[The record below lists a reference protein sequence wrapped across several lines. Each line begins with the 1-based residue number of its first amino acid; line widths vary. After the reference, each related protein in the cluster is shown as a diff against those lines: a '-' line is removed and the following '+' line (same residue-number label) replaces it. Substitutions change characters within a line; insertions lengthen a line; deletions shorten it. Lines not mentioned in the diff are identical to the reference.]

1 MDDANIAAILAFYN
15 LLAAR
20 IGLEDCQ
27 SLKEVRNLM
36 PILANY
42 MKSGTLTFIDD
53 PNFGF
58 RNAIDIIA
66 HGLDEEFHSHLR
78 PEAAESGDLSEA
90 TKIHLAMLYTFRLLQ
105 TEAFSTICER
115 LEDKHQRH
123 FATVIE
129 CLDDRRCWTFAPWP
143 KLLHNDIKEEDK
155 ENGERRRHSSLN
167 FVQTPKFNSARKS
180 FFPSGNSPIL
190 KVVTSSRGEEVV
202 RIHALERE
210 VKALRQIRDVF
221 GREKDKAEELCQQKE
236 RENNN
241 LLKNIE
247 RLQAQIVPNAERV
260 QLLEDQVHAME
271 SQNTNMARQLQDAES
286 RAANAQESVL
296 TLQFELDEADIKQ
309 QQLEKLVEEQSVMI
323 RMSQDESNTVEQLRK
338 ETRKLEDQVGQYKA
352 KVRELRSK
360 MKVQE
365 EEFNR
370 RYNEKVEEMALLQ
383 VELQQLKLGNEA
395 KTAVQGN
402 SLFAEVIDGKSK
414 LEEQLSILH
423 TDNGTL
429 RRENERLKKMVDEK
443 DKLLVLHNGK
453 ELTGP
458 TLAVL
463 FAVKN
468 ELEELLSEKK
478 SLLERLHIVEELERT
493 HAKQWAKE
501 RPAEYNIF
509 QENLHTMNMHAKQ
522 QLEKRLLKKEL
533 SEKELVNALSFEKQ
547 RSESVPL
554 LEQRVRILEREL
566 ARFDG
571 SSTRGLCN
579 NL

>member
-1 MDDANIAAILAFYN
+1 MDDANSAAILAFYN

-123 FATVIE
+123 FAAVIE

-143 KLLHNDIKEEDK
+143 KLLHSDIKEEDK

-167 FVQTPKFNSARKS
+167 FAQTPKFNSARKS

-190 KVVTSSRGEEVV
+190 KVVSSPRGEEVV

-210 VKALRQIRDVF
+210 VKSLRAIRDIF
-221 GREKDKAEELCQQKE
+221 GQEKDRAEELCQQKE

-241 LLKNIE
+241 LLKKIE
-247 RLQAQIVPNAERV
+247 RLQAQITFIAPNAERV
-260 QLLEDQVHAME
+260 PLLEDQVQAME
-271 SQNTNMARQLQDAES
+271 SQNANMAKNAEKF
-286 RAANAQESVL
+286 AAD
-296 TLQFELDEADIKQ
+296 LQFELKKMDIKHDH
-309 QQLEKLVEEQSVMI
+309 LEKMVEEQSAMI
-323 RMSQDESNTVEQLRK
+323 RMSRDDSDAVEQLRK

-352 KVRELRSK
+352 KVRELKSK

-395 KTAVQGN
+395 KTAAQGN
-402 SLFAEVIDGKSK
+402 SLFAEIVSLTDVLGIAFRPCPNARCMLQNEFEPSV
-414 LEEQLSILH
+414 LLNVMLSPE
-423 TDNGTL
+423 TD
-429 RRENERLKKMVDEK
+429 
-443 DKLLVLHNGK
+443 
-453 ELTGP
+453 
-458 TLAVL
+458 
-463 FAVKN
+463 
-468 ELEELLSEKK
+468 S
-478 SLLERLHIVEELERT
+478 I
-493 HAKQWAKE
+493 
-501 RPAEYNIF
+501 
-509 QENLHTMNMHAKQ
+509 
-522 QLEKRLLKKEL
+522 
-533 SEKELVNALSFEKQ
+533 
-547 RSESVPL
+547 
-554 LEQRVRILEREL
+554 
-566 ARFDG
+566 
-571 SSTRGLCN
+571 
-579 NL
+579 